1 MEKELPKNWVFCPL
15 DDLAKIQSG
24 GTPARSNSSYWN
36 GDIPWVKISDIKGLS
51 VDRATEYITEKG
63 LKNSSATIFP
73 KGTILF
79 TIFATIGRIGV
90 LEIEATT
97 NQAIAGIT
105 PSELINKKYITYS
118 LLELSSSILSEGKG
132 VAQKNINQTILKNT
146 LIPLP
151 PLPEQTRIVAK
162 LDRLFGQL
170 EQIKESL
177 DKIPQF
183 LKDFRQQVLTQ
194 AVTGKLTAE
203 WRELNK
209 EYTTSLKVEK
219 NTNFYL
225 HPIPNGWIHT
235 TIDNIGKVK
244 GGKRLPKGHD
254 LVDEDTGL
262 PYIRARDLKQ
272 GSVLTENLRYLLPE
286 TQEKIKR
293 YTVKEND
300 LYITIVGAKIGDAGI
315 IPFEMDGANLTEN
328 AAKIT
333 DLEKGVDHD
342 YLALWLQSSI
352 CFENMMQSIKS
363 AAQGKL
369 ALTRIK
375 ELPVYIGS
383 IEEQQEIVARIK
395 NLFAKADAIEQQ
407 YQALKQKIDTLP
419 QAILHKAFKGEL
431 VPQLESDGDAREL
444 LEEIKA
450 LKKQTAKPNT
460 KKPKAY
466 RVDDVELGR
475 VAETGEKYKYKYKY
489 KSTYNSN

>member
-177 DKIPQF
+177 DKIPQL
-183 LKDFRQQVLTQ
+183 LKDFRQQVLTK
-194 AVTGKLTAE
+194 AVTGKLT
-203 WRELNK
+203 K
-209 EYTTSLKVEK
+209 CKVEK
-219 NTNFYL
+219 KQLGNLLIDVKYGTSKKSDYEIEGTPIFR
-225 HPIPNGWIHT
+225 IPNIANGEIY
-235 TIDNIGKVK
+235 DS
-244 GGKRLPKGHD
+244 
-254 LVDEDTGL
+254 
-262 PYIRARDLKQ
+262 DLKY
-272 GSVLTENLRYLLPE
+272 SILDDNEF
-286 TQEKIKR
+286 EKLK
-293 YTVKEND
+293 
-300 LYITIVGAKIGDAGI
+300 LKIGDVLIIRSNGSISIVGKSAIVKEKHVNYSYAG
-315 IPFEMDGANLTEN
+315 
-328 AAKIT
+328 
-333 DLEKGVDHD
+333 
-342 YLALWLQSSI
+342 YLIRLRCSQLLNPEFLNYSLQSNFLRKQIVEKARSTSGVNNI
-352 CFENMMQSIKS
+352 NSTE
-363 AAQGKL
+363 
-369 ALTRIK
+369 IK
-375 ELPVYIGS
+375 ELEILLPS
-383 IEEQQEIVARIK
+383 KIEEQQEIVIRIET
-395 NLFAKADAIEQQ
+395 LLAKADAIEQQ
-407 YQALKQKIDTLP
+407 YQTLKQNIDTLP

-431 VPQLESDGDAREL
+431 VEQLESDGDAREL
-444 LEEIKA
+444 LEEIKT
-450 LKKQTAKPNT
+450 LKKEIVNPKG
-460 KKPKAY
+460 KKDKNY
-466 RVDDVELGR
+466 IVEDVELGR
-475 VAETGEKYKYKYKY
+475 VAEENLKH
-489 KSTYNSN
+489 